1 MASCSDHHIRLN
13 VLQQMNT
20 FLKHLPELRLEVQ
33 SAFIGLKGT
42 MGDAKAVELMNYW
55 TTHTGVMEWCHL

>member
-1 MASCSDHHIRLN
+1 
-13 VLQQMNT
+13 MNT